1 MVSRVPDLPTRAALA
16 PIVGF
21 DPEVAR
27 FHVGP
32 DASQAARDLRAEAF
46 TIGTDVFFG
55 EGKYDP
61 HSKAGLAL
69 IAHELTHVAQ
79 QGGLA
84 VKRKSFL
91 DDDGGPWEAEARAVG
106 ARVLAQETRGLHVE
120 RCERYYMLDGEPD
133 QIAHAQNRLNRI
145 STIVMER
152 LEDRL
157 ADRRGYDA
165 RQIVIPS
172 LDVEIDLDLDNLSDD
187 ACVEIWLRALLA
199 TIEPAIEAGK
209 APPAILPAPLSVQLG
224 RKGDRKDKKKKKKT
238 AIVESGE
245 EDDESSSSEDSR
257 RRRRSRS
264 RSRSPRTRDRSRRR
278 SRSRSPKRRT
288 NEDREG
294 RNRRKM
300 LKELLE
306 LQDERVYSDS
316 SSEEKQKKQ
325 SHKRKLSSSSST
337 KSAFSGSS
345 GDSSD
350 SGGVSGSYSNE
361 ESSWREEGEMIE
373 YSDEY
378 PIEEE
383 KDPPKPTK
391 PEKTVKKPPEKKPP
405 EKKSAK
411 KSAPKKSAPKKSSK
425 DVEVE
430 VDLEKQDIEEEI
442 DDKELHFSSEDDEVA
457 DEERVRSVQQFIIAL
472 KGTLNEEAM
481 KGLPLEE
488 GKEKVT
494 TIVEGVREHRRVKKG
509 GKFPLIF
516 NETNLPTGLDW
527 IAFVIAMKEQIEL
540 AKTLE
545 KEEAKK
551 AKEKEA
557 DKDEVEEEIRE
568 EPKKKAPTK
577 ETKKATKKKRKNSEG
592 ESQVTE
598 VKGRSEKTATKKKRK
613 KSSVTTENTNKPTS
627 YNIVY
632 PIWKGATF
640 DTIAFRGR
648 KLYQPTVSKPK
659 KEPDEGRSWAAIARS
674 MNIIAIQLGGS
685 MIEAGA
691 SVVRSLGHR
700 ALALAILYIFAGHG
714 DEVRERLVEMGMEE
728 GTLQGIEK
736 VVLEF
741 MALAIGVEGIRMPFL
756 VFDTFLHLAFIA
768 SGETYGRGDKLE
780 DEGEGGSGDRD
791 DYLYDFENVLAPLR
805 TIRGEVKHVFAK
817 KEGVGR
823 PPYIGLNVTGRK
835 EAQKKDSATKSVQTA
850 GKSSYSHGVGHKAT
864 EGYLS
869 GGKRPELLK
878 QVRKVELDKRRAL
891 HRDRLAIMGPI
902 RLHNLFANLL
912 KKHPTDLDKSNE
924 ELAVLFKQAFL
935 DFATGEVSDEENPFH
950 NVFPSVSTVSFS
962 HALEGVMTSTVANT
976 YEKLEKE
983 TQVPI
988 FKKIPPPKDREESKV
1003 KGEIEMHDVDE
1014 NIKPAKEKEGDTI
1027 RDLVREALKVGKKVD
1042 EESLP
1047 KEQPKQWQQLSK
1059 EKEKWETP
1067 TEKTAPT
1074 KVMPSKS
1081 LAVKKKLDLGNVW
1094 MNDRELG
1101 YLLREEEAEDVHV
1114 TAAVNVLRHP
1124 AGLATL
1130 IRDDFMHLVRN
1141 GRGIPRFTIVP
1152 INLGN
1157 RHWTML
1163 VIEQNPDRRS
1173 APRCYYF
1180 NSMGADQSEVNLI
1193 ESIVQASNIYTN
1205 TVVHNL
1211 TVDALQEDGV
1221 TCGSWAL
1228 AAAQTIV
1235 NQRREQ
1241 EEFLDEEEVGLLAEH
1256 ITLGENAKTTHRE
1269 NMEEARRHL

>member
-1 MVSRVPDLPTRAALA
+1 MLPRAPDLPTRATLG

-21 DPEVAR
+21 DPEAAR
-27 FHVGP
+27 FYVGP
-32 DASQAARDLRAEAF
+32 EASKAARDLGAEAF

-55 EGKYDP
+55 EGQYEP
-61 HSKAGLAL
+61 GSQAGRAL

-79 QGGLA
+79 QGGQA
-84 VKRKSFL
+84 VKRKSLL

-106 ARVLAQETRGLHVE
+106 ARVFAQETRGLHVE
-120 RCERYYMLDGEPD
+120 RCERFYELDGEPD
-133 QIAHAQNRLNRI
+133 QIVRAQGRLNRL
-145 STIVMER
+145 STMVLER

-157 ADRRGYDA
+157 AEQRGHDA
-165 RQIVIPS
+165 RRTVIS
-172 LDVEIDLDLDNLSDD
+172 ILDVEIDLDLDNLSDE

-199 TIEPAIEAGK
+199 AIEPAVEAAK
-209 APPAILPAPLSVQLG
+209 ATPAVLPAPLSVQLG
-224 RKGDRKDKKKKKKT
+224 RTRRDKAKKKKKK
-238 AIVESGE
+238 AFVVGS
-245 EDDESSSSEDSR
+245 EDDESSSPSEDSP

-264 RSRSPRTRDRSRRR
+264 RSRSPRSRERSRRR
-278 SRSRSPKRRT
+278 SRSPIPKRRT
-288 NEDREG
+288 TGDREE

-300 LKELLE
+300 SEELRE
-306 LQDERVYSDS
+306 LNDKTVYSDS
-316 SSEEKQKKQ
+316 SGEKRGKKE
-325 SHKRKLSSSSST
+325 SRKRKLSSSSSASY
-337 KSAFSGSS
+337 KSAVSGSS
-345 GDSSD
+345 SDSSD

-361 ESSWREEGEMIE
+361 ESSWRDEGEVIE

-383 KDPPKPTK
+383 RDLPKATK
-391 PEKTVKKPPEKKPP
+391 PKKPVKKEPPV
-405 EKKSAK
+405 K
-411 KSAPKKSAPKKSSK
+411 KSAPKKKSSK
-425 DVEVE
+425 KEMDVE

-442 DDKELHFSSEDDEVA
+442 DDGELHFSSEDDEVA
-457 DEERVRSVQQFIIAL
+457 DKERVRSVQQFIIAL

-481 KGLPLEE
+481 KDLPLEG

-494 TIVEGVREHRRVKKG
+494 TIVEGVREHRRVKKAA
-509 GKFPLIF
+509 KYPLIF
-516 NETNLPTGLDW
+516 NETDLPTGLDW
-527 IAFVIAMKEQIEL
+527 IAFVVAMKEQIEL
-540 AKTLE
+540 AKKLE
-545 KEEAKK
+545 KEEATKK
-551 AKEKEA
+551 KEA
-557 DKDEVEEEIRE
+557 DKDEVEEE
-568 EPKKKAPTK
+568 PKKKVSTK
-577 ETKKATKKKRKNSEG
+577 ETKKATKKKRRNSEG
-592 ESQVTE
+592 ETQVTE
-598 VKGRSEKTATKKKRK
+598 VKGRSDKTPTKKQAPKRKRK
-613 KSSVTTENTNKPTS
+613 KSSATTENTSKPTS

-632 PIWKGATF
+632 PIWKGARF

-648 KLYQPTVSKPK
+648 KLYQPTVSKPTI
-659 KEPDEGRSWAAIARS
+659 EPGEGRSWAAIARS
-674 MNIIAIQLGGS
+674 MNIVAVQLGGS

-714 DEVRERLVEMGMEE
+714 DEVRERLVEMGMRE
-728 GTLQGIEK
+728 GTLHKIEK

-756 VFDTFLHLAFIA
+756 VFDTFLHLAFVA

-780 DEGEGGSGDRD
+780 DEEGEGSQDRD
-791 DYLYDFENVLAPLR
+791 DFVYDFENMLAPLR
-805 TIRGEVKHVFAK
+805 TIRGEVRHVFAQ
-817 KEGVGR
+817 KEGKGR
-823 PPYIGLNVTGRK
+823 PDYEGLTVTEK
-835 EAQKKDSATKSVQTA
+835 AQAQVKDSAKKSVQTS
-850 GKSSYSHGVGHKAT
+850 GKSSYSHGVGHKPT
-864 EGYLS
+864 ESYLG
-869 GGKRPELLK
+869 GGKNAELLK
-878 QVRKVELDKRRAL
+878 QVRKVEPEKRRAL
-891 HRDRLAIMGPI
+891 HKDRLAIMGPI

-912 KKHPTDLDKSNE
+912 KKHPAKLDKSDE
-924 ELAVLFKQAFL
+924 EMAALFKQSFL
-935 DFATGEVSDEENPFH
+935 DFATGGVTDEENPFH

-962 HALEGVMTSTVANT
+962 HALEGVMTSTVAKT

-983 TQVPI
+983 TAVPI
-988 FKKIPPPKDREESKV
+988 FKKIPPPKDREEPKV
-1003 KGEIEMHDVDE
+1003 KGEIEMHEVGE
-1014 NIKPAKEKEGDTI
+1014 KVKPPTKEKESDTI
-1027 RDLVREALKVGKKVD
+1027 RDLVGEALKVGKKVD

-1047 KEQPKQWQQLSK
+1047 KDQPKQWQELSK

-1067 TEKTAPT
+1067 KEGTAPI

-1081 LAVKKKLDLGNVW
+1081 LAIKRKFDLGNVW

-1180 NSMGADQSEVNLI
+1180 NSMGADQGEVNLI

-1205 TVVHNL
+1205 TEVHNL
-1211 TVDALQEDGV
+1211 TVDALQVDGV

-1228 AAAQTIV
+1228 MAAQTIV
-1235 NQRREQ
+1235 NQRRTQ
-1241 EEFLDEEEVGLLAEH
+1241 EEFLDQGEVGLLAHH
-1256 ITLGENAKTTHRE
+1256 ITLGDNAKTTHRE
-1269 NMEEARRHL
+1269 NMQNARDNL